1 MTIYRLEPF
10 RRMERLLDAMDRL
23 MESSVVPV
31 SDTRQRGVH
40 IPLNV
45 QAEDDAFV
53 ITAWVPGL
61 STDDLRIEVLDDT
74 LVLEG
79 EFKAPESEGLLLQE
93 IPVGPFKRVITLPTP
108 LEPGKAEA
116 ELEDGVLK
124 LRLPKAE
131 AVRPK
136 EIKVVAKKKK

>member
-1 MTIYRLEPF
+1 MTLYRIDPF
-10 RRMERLLDAMDRL
+10 RRMERLMDAMDRL

-31 SDTRQRGVH
+31 SDTRQRGVR

-45 QAEDDAFV
+45 KAEEDAFV

-61 STDDLRIEVLDDT
+61 EADDLHIEVLEDT
-74 LVLEG
+74 VVLEG
-79 EFKAPESEGLLLQE
+79 EFKAPEAEGLLLQE

-116 ELEDGVLK
+116 ELTDGVLI
-124 LRLPKAE
+124 LRLPKAD

-136 EIKVVAKKKK
+136 EIKVVAKK

>member
-1 MTIYRLEPF
+1 MTLYRMDPF
-10 RRMERLLDAMDRL
+10 RRMERLMDAMDRL

-31 SDTRQRGVH
+31 SDTRQRGVR

-45 QAEDDAFV
+45 KADDDAFT

-61 STDDLRIEVLDDT
+61 SSDDLHIEVLEDT
-74 LVLEG
+74 VVLSG
-79 EFKAPESEGLLLQE
+79 EFKAPEGEGLLLQE

-108 LEPGKAEA
+108 LEPGKAKA
-116 ELEDGVLK
+116 EIADGVLT
-124 LRLPKAE
+124 LHLPKAE

-136 EIKVVAKKKK
+136 EIKVVAKK

>member
-1 MTIYRLEPF
+1 MTLYRIDPF
-10 RRMERLLDAMDRL
+10 RRMERLMDAMDRL

-31 SDTRQRGVH
+31 SDTRQRGVR

-45 QAEDDAFV
+45 KAEDDAFI

-61 STDDLRIEVLDDT
+61 EADDLHIEVLEDT
-74 LVLEG
+74 VVLEG
-79 EFKAPESEGLLLQE
+79 EFKAPEAEGLLLQE

-116 ELEDGVLK
+116 ELTDGVLT
-124 LRLPKAE
+124 LRLPKAD

-136 EIKVVAKKKK
+136 EIKVVAKK

>member
-1 MTIYRLEPF
+1 MTLYRIDPF
-10 RRMERLLDAMDRL
+10 RRMERLMDAMDRL

-31 SDTRQRGVH
+31 SDTRQRGVRV
-40 IPLNV
+40 PLDV
-45 QAEDDAFV
+45 KAEDDAFI

-61 STDDLRIEVLDDT
+61 EADDIHLEVLEDT
-74 LVLEG
+74 VVLEG
-79 EFKAPESEGLLLQE
+79 EFKAPEAEGLLLQE

-116 ELEDGVLK
+116 ELKNGVLT

-136 EIKVVAKKKK
+136 EIKVIAKK

>member
-1 MTIYRLEPF
+1 MTLYRIDPF
-10 RRMERLLDAMDRL
+10 RRMERLMDVMDRL
-23 MESSVVPV
+23 VESNTVPV
-31 SDTRQRGVH
+31 SDTRQRGVRV
-40 IPLNV
+40 PMDV
-45 QAEDDAFV
+45 KAEDDAFI

-61 STDDLRIEVLDDT
+61 EADDLRLEVLEDT
-74 LVLEG
+74 VVLEG
-79 EFKAPESEGLLLQE
+79 EFKAPEAEGLLLQE

-116 ELEDGVLK
+116 ELKNGVLT

-136 EIKVVAKKKK
+136 EIKVIAKK

>member
-1 MTIYRLEPF
+1 MTLYRIDPF
-10 RRMERLLDAMDRL
+10 RRMERLMDAMDRL

-31 SDTRQRGVH
+31 SDTRQRGVR

-45 QAEDDAFV
+45 KAEDDAFV

-61 STDDLRIEVLDDT
+61 EADDLHIEVLEDT
-74 LVLEG
+74 VVLEG
-79 EFKAPESEGLLLQE
+79 EFKAPEAEGLLLQE

-116 ELEDGVLK
+116 ELTDGVLT
-124 LRLPKAE
+124 LRLPKAD

-136 EIKVVAKKKK
+136 EIKVVAKK

>member
-1 MTIYRLEPF
+1 MTLYRIDPF
-10 RRMERLLDAMDRL
+10 RRMERLMDVMDRL
-23 MESSVVPV
+23 VESSVVPV
-31 SDTRQRGVH
+31 SDTRQRGVRV
-40 IPLNV
+40 PLDV
-45 QAEDDAFV
+45 KAEDDAFI

-61 STDDLRIEVLDDT
+61 EADDIRLEVLEDT
-74 LVLEG
+74 VVLEG
-79 EFKAPESEGLLLQE
+79 EFPAPTAEGLLLQE

-116 ELEDGVLK
+116 ELKNGVLT

-136 EIKVVAKKKK
+136 EIKVIAKK